1 MREIHHFLRTYLS
14 VTRSKMFSDLNVCFL
29 DTGTTFVPLLALQ
42 SLSPVHFMALYL
54 FNYARNLMYLCN
66 V

>member
-1 MREIHHFLRTYLS
+1 
-14 VTRSKMFSDLNVCFL
+14 MFSDLNVCFL